1 MTTIAMAQAL
11 ERDALV
17 FLAEY
22 DAGSWRP
29 TVGEHLL
36 AEGLAR
42 SPWDGTVFRAA
53 LRSLTDDV
61 RGGRLVDVL
70 APAASLLESVDTSVA
85 RPALLAVRQLLDAL
99 AVDAASLLAQDG

>member
-1 MTTIAMAQAL
+1 MTTIAMTQAL

-17 FLAEY
+17 LLAEY

-42 SPWDGTVFRAA
+42 SPGT
-53 LRSLTDDV
+53 
-61 RGGRLVDVL
+61 
-70 APAASLLESVDTSVA
+70 APSSAPRCGV
-85 RPALLAVRQLLDAL
+85 
-99 AVDAASLLAQDG
+99 